1 MFTYVVFSIKLT
13 EKKLPMGL
21 GFVSVS
27 ENLNVTVS
35 GLIGF
40 ENLLKIGFESVSG
53 LEKLRQNLRFLG
65 FG

>member
-1 MFTYVVFSIKLT
+1 MFIYVVFSIKLT

-21 GFVSVS
+21 GFFSVS

-40 ENLLKIGFESVSG
+40 ENLLKIGFRSVLI
-53 LEKLRQNLRFLG
+53 LEKLCQNRRFFG

>member
-1 MFTYVVFSIKLT
+1 MFIYVVNFHQIDR
-13 EKKLPMGL
+13 KKLPMGL
-21 GFVSVS
+21 GIFSVS

-40 ENLLKIGFESVSG
+40 ENLLKIGFRSVSI
-53 LEKLRQNLRFLG
+53 LEKLCQNRQFFG